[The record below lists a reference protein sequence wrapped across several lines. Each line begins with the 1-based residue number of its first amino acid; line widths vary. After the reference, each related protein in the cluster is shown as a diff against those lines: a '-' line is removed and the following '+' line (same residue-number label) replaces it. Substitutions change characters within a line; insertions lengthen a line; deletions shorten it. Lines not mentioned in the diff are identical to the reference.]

1 LQVTEIKDV
10 FSPIYPSIVIIKK
23 TIGIMSARAIIV
35 QIITDVAL
43 FFNTGQNMNQDQVAD
58 LTEFI
63 LSDYYYLNIA
73 DLKLCF
79 NNGKKGRY
87 GKVFRVDGSIILEWL
102 EKYTNDRLNAADEE
116 SYKEHQSTT
125 GDRKLSGLENLYKK
139 FEK

>member
-1 LQVTEIKDV
+1 
-10 FSPIYPSIVIIKK
+10 
-23 TIGIMSARAIIV
+23 MSARAIVV